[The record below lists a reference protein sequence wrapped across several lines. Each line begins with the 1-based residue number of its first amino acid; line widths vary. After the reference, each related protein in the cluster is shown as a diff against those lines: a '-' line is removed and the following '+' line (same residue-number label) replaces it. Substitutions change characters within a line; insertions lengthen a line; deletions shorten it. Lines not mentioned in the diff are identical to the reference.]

1 MVSTKIN
8 NLTSFHCEE
17 FAIQSYF
24 STLNKGQF
32 ILTATL
38 FSDQGQL
45 VPPFDSPVVGQQA
58 IADYLTKE
66 AADMKFQPRSATSQV
81 LPSGKTDVE
90 VRGQVST
97 SLFKV
102 NVVWNFLLSSQ
113 GKIDLV
119 KVNLIASMQEL
130 LRINPQGW
138 QDNQKTTLGN

>member
-1 MVSTKIN
+1 MVQTKIKAS
-8 NLTSFHCEE
+8 TSFKCEE
-17 FAIQSYF
+17 FAVQSYF
-24 STLNKGQF
+24 STLNQGQF
-32 ILTATL
+32 ELTAAL

-45 VPPFDSPVVGQQA
+45 VPPFDSPVIGPQA
-58 IADYLTKE
+58 IADYLKQE
-66 AADMKFQPRSATSQV
+66 AVDMRFQPRSATSQV
-81 LPSGKTDVE
+81 LPNGKTDVE

-102 NVVWNFLLSSQ
+102 NVVWNFWLSDQ

-138 QDNQKTTLGN
+138 QENQQTA

>member
-1 MVSTKIN
+1 MVQTKIKDS
-8 NLTSFHCEE
+8 TSFNCEDL
-17 FAIQSYF
+17 AIRSYF
-24 STLNKGQF
+24 STINQGQF
-32 ILTATL
+32 ELTAAL

-45 VPPFDSPVVGQQA
+45 VPPFDSPVTGPQA
-58 IADYLTKE
+58 IANYLKQE
-66 AADMKFQPRSATSQV
+66 AVDMRFQPRSATSQV
-81 LPSGKTDVE
+81 LPNGKTDVE

-113 GKIDLV
+113 GKIALV

-138 QDNQKTTLGN
+138 QEK

>member
-1 MVSTKIN
+1 MVQAKIKAS
-8 NLTSFHCEE
+8 TSFNCEE

-24 STLNKGQF
+24 STLNQGQF
-32 ILTATL
+32 ELTAAL

-45 VPPFDSPVVGQQA
+45 VPPFDSPVTGPQA
-58 IADYLTKE
+58 IADYLKQE
-66 AADMKFQPRSATSQV
+66 AVDMKFQPRSATSQV
-81 LPSGKTDVE
+81 LPNGQTDVE

-102 NVVWNFLLSSQ
+102 NVVWNFWLSDQ
-113 GKIDLV
+113 GKIALV

-138 QDNQKTTLGN
+138 QEK